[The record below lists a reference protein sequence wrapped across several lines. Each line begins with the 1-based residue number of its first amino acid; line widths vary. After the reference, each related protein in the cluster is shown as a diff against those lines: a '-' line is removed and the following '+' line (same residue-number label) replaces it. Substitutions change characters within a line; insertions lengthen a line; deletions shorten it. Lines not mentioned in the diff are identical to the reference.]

1 MPEMPSNKFKKYFEK
16 KVNDTIRKYKL
27 FTHKDRIA
35 VAVSGGKDSTVL
47 LYVLHKLGFNVEG
60 ITIDAK
66 IGSYTQKNLEN
77 LQEVCKKYE
86 IPLHIVSFREEFG
99 KSLCYIRD
107 VLKEK
112 GYNYS
117 SCMICGILKRYLLN
131 KYARKFKFDFLAT
144 GHNLDDEAETMTMNL
159 FRNDFKLARR
169 QGPMTG
175 VTRSKKFVQR
185 VKPLYFLQN
194 AETKRYSQLMK
205 FPVNY
210 GICPCS
216 VKAYRREYR
225 EIFTEFEKKH
235 PDFKYNIVKF
245 QEQMKSNL
253 KKEKKVKI
261 NTCQKCKQACAQ
273 EICKACTI
281 FSVLRNSQISGTP
294 KDNRPLSELEIA
306 KNIKKVKKSK
316 NNEK

>member
-1 MPEMPSNKFKKYFEK
+1 MQLSNPKFKKYFEK
-16 KVNDTIRKYKL
+16 KVSQTIKRYKL
-27 FTHKDRIA
+27 FTHKDKIA

-47 LYVLHKLGFNVEG
+47 LYVLRKLGYNVEG

-66 IGSYTQKNLEN
+66 IGAYTVKNLEN
-77 LQEVCKKYE
+77 LQKVCKKYE
-86 IPLHIVSFREEFG
+86 IKLHIVSFREEFG

-131 KYARKFKFDFLAT
+131 KYSKKLKFDFLAT

-159 FRNDFKLARR
+159 FRNDFRLARR
-169 QGPMTG
+169 QGPRTG
-175 VTRSKKFVQR
+175 VVSSKKFTQR
-185 VKPLYFLQN
+185 VKPLYFLKN
-194 AETKRYSQLMK
+194 VEAERYSKIMK

-216 VKAYRREYR
+216 VEAYRREYR
-225 EIFTEFEKKH
+225 TFFKEFEKKH

-245 QEQMKSNL
+245 QEQMKNNL

-261 NTCQKCKQACAQ
+261 PTCKSCKQPTSQ
-273 EICKACTI
+273 EICKACQI
-281 FSVLRNSQISGTP
+281 FEILE
-294 KDNRPLSELEIA
+294 KDLKS
-306 KNIKKVKKSK
+306 KGKIKKR
-316 NNEK
+316 

>member
-1 MPEMPSNKFKKYFEK
+1 MPRLSNSKFIKYFDK
-16 KVNDTIRKYKL
+16 KVNNTIRKYKL
-27 FTHKDRIA
+27 FTRNDRIA

-47 LYVLHKLGFNVEG
+47 LYILHKLGYQVEG

-66 IGSYTQKNLEN
+66 IGAYTNKNLEN
-77 LQEVCKKYE
+77 LQTVCKKYK
-86 IPLHIVSFREEFG
+86 IKLHVVSFREEFG

-112 GYNYS
+112 GHNYS

-131 KYARKFKFDFLAT
+131 KYAKKLKYDYLAT

-175 VTRSKKFVQR
+175 SKRSKRFTQR
-185 VKPLYFLQN
+185 VKPLYFLKN
-194 AETKRYSQLMK
+194 SETRRYSGIMK
-205 FPVNY
+205 FPINY

-225 EIFTEFEKKH
+225 TFFKEFEEKH
-235 PDFKYNIVKF
+235 PDFKYNIIKF
-245 QEQMKSNL
+245 QEQMKNNL
-253 KKEKKVKI
+253 KKEKVGKI
-261 NTCQKCKQACAQ
+261 PSCKSCKQPSSQDLCRACQLFALLDL
-273 EICKACTI
+273 E
-281 FSVLRNSQISGTP
+281 
-294 KDNRPLSELEIA
+294 KD
-306 KNIKKVKKSK
+306 KKDKKITK
-316 NNEK
+316 KDEK

>member
-1 MPEMPSNKFKKYFEK
+1 MPELSNGKFIKYFDK
-16 KVNDTIRKYKL
+16 KVNDTIRKYEL
-27 FTHKDRIA
+27 FIRKDKIA

-47 LYVLHKLGFNVEG
+47 LYVLHKLGYDVAG

-66 IGSYTQKNLEN
+66 IGSYTEKNLEN
-77 LQEVCKKYE
+77 LQEICKKFD
-86 IPLHIVSFREEFG
+86 IPLHVVSFREEFG
-99 KSLCYIRD
+99 RSLCYIRD

-131 KYARKFKFDFLAT
+131 KYAKKLKFDYLAT

-175 VTRSKKFVQR
+175 VVRSRKFVQR
-185 VKPLYFLQN
+185 VKPLYFLKN
-194 AETKRYSQLMK
+194 EETKRYSQLMN

-235 PDFKYNIVKF
+235 PDVKYNIIKF
-245 QEQMKSNL
+245 QEQMKNNL
-253 KKEKKVKI
+253 KKEKKVGI
-261 NTCQKCKQACAQ
+261 NTCQICEQPCSG
-273 EICKACTI
+273 EVCKACVI
-281 FSVLRNSQISGTP
+281 FKVLRNS
-294 KDNRPLSELEIA
+294 
-306 KNIKKVKKSK
+306 
-316 NNEK
+316 